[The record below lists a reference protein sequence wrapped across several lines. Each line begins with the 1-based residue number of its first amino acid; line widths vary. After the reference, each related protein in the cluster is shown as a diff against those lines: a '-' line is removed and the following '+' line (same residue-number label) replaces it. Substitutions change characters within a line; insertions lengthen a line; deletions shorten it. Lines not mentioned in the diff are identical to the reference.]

1 MTNYTPSAAAALK
14 LAARISK
21 QQKQNYI
28 GTEHLLLGLIRE
40 NTGVAAKMLQAH
52 GLTDERVTDLISQLN
67 VESGPVALMDRD
79 GYSPRCRRVLD
90 IAAEQAARYRQKSV
104 GTEHIL
110 LALILEG
117 ENVAV
122 KILES
127 VGVNPAQVYFEVL
140 AAIGVNPAEHRYDL
154 AHAGGRGNGSESML
168 VQ

>member
-67 VESGPVALMDRD
+67 VESGPVALMDRLSSWR
-79 GYSPRCRRVLD
+79 GKTSRSKFWNPWASIRPRCTLRCWRRS
-90 IAAEQAARYRQKSV
+90 A
-104 GTEHIL
+104 
-110 LALILEG
+110 
-117 ENVAV
+117 
-122 KILES
+122 
-127 VGVNPAQVYFEVL
+127 
-140 AAIGVNPAEHRYDL
+140 
-154 AHAGGRGNGSESML
+154 
-168 VQ
+168 